1 LPTII
6 LGDFMPTI
14 TEIIE
19 QRFSC
24 RTYADKAMEEET
36 LQKIKEIISSLPA
49 GPFGGKPRLQIVSAA
64 SSPREWK
71 QLGTYGIIKNARMY
85 IVGAITDA
93 RNAMEDY
100 GYCKELF
107 ILKAT
112 ELGLGTCWLGGTFS
126 SSSFAKAINLQE
138 SELLPTVSPIGYP
151 AERKSLAEKMMRG
164 MVGAD
169 KRKPWSGLFFAGNFS
184 QPITEEGAGIY
195 AAALANLRLAPSA
208 SNKQPW
214 RVLRDTAGVFHFYLS
229 RALGYNLLRG
239 VSLQDI
245 DMGIAMCHFELTARE
260 LGIQG
265 EWLVDDNAPKS
276 GSLDY
281 IVSWR

>member
-1 LPTII
+1 
-6 LGDFMPTI
+6 MQTI

-24 RTYADKAMEEET
+24 RTYADKAIEEET
-36 LQKIKEIISSLPA
+36 LQKMKGIISSLPA
-49 GPFGGKPRLQIVSAA
+49 GPFGSKPRLQIVSAVS

-71 QLGTYGIIKNARMY
+71 QLGTYGIIKNARLY
-85 IVGAITDA
+85 VVGAIKDA
-93 RNAMEDY
+93 ANAMEDY

-107 ILKAT
+107 ILKMT

-138 SELLPTVSPIGYP
+138 GELLPTVSPIGYP
-151 AERKSLAEKMMRG
+151 AERKSLTEKMMRG

-169 KRKPWSGLFFAGNFS
+169 KRKPWPELFFVDNFS
-184 QPITEEGAGIY
+184 RPLTEERAGIY
-195 AAALANLRLAPSA
+195 ATAFANLRLAPSA

-214 RVLRDTAGVFHFYLS
+214 RVLRDSTGVFHFYLS

-260 LGIQG
+260 SNITGRWVVNG
-265 EWLVDDNAPKS
+265 NAPNT

-281 IVSWR
+281 IVSWQEKR

>member
-1 LPTII
+1 
-6 LGDFMPTI
+6 MQTI
-14 TEIIE
+14 TKIIE

-24 RTYADKAMEEET
+24 RTYADKAIEEEII
-36 LQKIKEIISSLPA
+36 QKIKEIISSLPA

-64 SSPREWK
+64 SSAPRDWR

-138 SELLPTVSPIGYP
+138 GELLPTVSPIGYP
-151 AERKSLAEKMMRG
+151 AERKSFAEKMMRG
-164 MVGAD
+164 MVGAA
-169 KRKPWSGLFFAGNFS
+169 KRKPWSGLFFVDDFS
-184 QPITEEGAGIY
+184 QSLTEESAGIY
-195 AAALANLRLAPSA
+195 STVLSNLRLAPSA

-214 RVLRDTAGVFHFYLS
+214 RVLRNSAGVFHFYLS

-245 DMGIAMCHFELTARE
+245 DMGIAMCHFELTIRE

-265 EWLVDDNAPKS
+265 KWSVDDNAPKS

-281 IVSWR
+281 IVSWRENR